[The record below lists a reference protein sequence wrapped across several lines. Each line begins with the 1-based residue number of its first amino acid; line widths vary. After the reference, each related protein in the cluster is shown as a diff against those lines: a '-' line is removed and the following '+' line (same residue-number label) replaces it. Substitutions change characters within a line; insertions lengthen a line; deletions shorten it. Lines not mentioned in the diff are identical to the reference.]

1 MKLIFAGT
9 PVFAAAALEALLA
22 AGHQIEL
29 VLTQPDRPAG
39 RGMKLKPSPVKTLAL
54 AHGLRVEQPLSLKT
68 QEAQQMLRD
77 VGADLMV
84 VAAYGLILPQAVL
97 EIPMRG
103 CLNIHASLLPR
114 WRGAAPIQ
122 RALQAGD
129 THSGITIMQMDAGLD
144 TGAMLS
150 VYPLELAALETGA
163 SLHDRLAQTGAQAI
177 VETLQTLDQIKPQAQ
192 PEQGVCYAHKLTKQ
206 ESAVNWSLSA
216 SEIARSIRAFN
227 PVPGSTTVCGDE
239 LLKLWMAEAVAGNAE
254 PGLVVAADADGV
266 LVGTGDGLVRI
277 TELQAA
283 GSKRLPAKDFIA
295 GRPGLQG
302 TRLG

>member
-9 PVFAAAALEALLA
+9 PVFAAAALEALLT
-22 AGHQIEL
+22 AGHQIDL

-39 RGMKLKPSPVKTLAL
+39 RGMKLKPSPVKTVAL

-68 QEAQQMLRD
+68 PEAQQMLRS
-77 VGADLMV
+77 VGAELMV
-84 VAAYGLILPQAVL
+84 VAAYGLMLPQAVL
-97 EIPMRG
+97 DIPARG

-150 VYPLELAALETGA
+150 VYPLELATLETGA

-177 VETLQTLDQIKPQAQ
+177 VETLQTLDQLKPQVQ

-227 PVPGSTTVCGDE
+227 PVPGSTTLCGDE
-239 LLKLWMAEAVAGNAE
+239 LLKLWMAEAVAGHAE
-254 PGLVVAADADGV
+254 PGRVVAADADGV
-266 LVGTGDGLVRI
+266 LVGTGAGLVKI

-283 GSKRLPAKDFIA
+283 GSKRLPAKEFVA
-295 GRPGLQG
+295 GRPGLPG
-302 TRLG
+302 TLLG